1 MNLDAVSTRFDANPD
16 LRLLDGDADRPP
28 LLREDPGP
36 ARHAVQ
42 ERSAD
47 GRRAGSGG
55 GDADPHAGRDA
66 VLARLQPA
74 PERAAPASAPAAA
87 EAPVAEGPRMAAAQF
102 NDQSVWM
109 LSRAADRQGLLAPRQ
124 GELNAGLAQA
134 LLQPGAAPP
143 APLRFA
149 AQDVAALAL
158 ASGAAEASVR
168 ALDAD
173 AAAAWLNGAGDP
185 ALQQD
190 RLRSVL
196 DLAHSA
202 VHLAPPRPSAH
213 EMKQELRA
221 LLGMPEKAFKKMSDA
236 EIARKYDE
244 VMAALQSG
252 GNFKMKFGKY
262 TVTFS
267 VDGNGQITECRC
279 KKRGLFGGL
288 FSAIGNFFGK
298 FGKALLTVCSFI
310 PIPWISI
317 PARIVTGVIA
327 VVEGIKK
334 GNVLQAV
341 AGAAGA
347 VVGGV
352 GAIAG
357 KAASGVAGT
366 VAAVAGKVETM
377 ARGAQAAIASFQR
390 GGFNGIV
397 NGVLQAASTVAGAF
411 GDVAG
416 GIAEGAKS
424 VQQWSER
431 VLVGEKVVVDIKN
444 GRIVDAL
451 QGGAGLAGDVAGA
464 LGAPTAVTSAIGQV
478 QQAVRHGDA
487 AVDTVSALLRGD
499 VQGALGRGAALA
511 QGLDADLGTRIAPQF
526 DAGSGWVGA
535 AGKWIG
541 HGADAVGA
549 IRELGAGRVDAALQ
563 SFAGLADGMRWDVAL
578 ERIAAPAGL
587 DRARWDAARADA
599 AQTLRAWSGFIAE
612 GRGIVDGV
620 RAGDYD
626 GAFSRALG
634 LGNGVAASL
643 GAGAPLDP
651 DAGWAQRAQRL
662 LGHAERA
669 RDAIAAAASGDVERA
684 LDRASDLAR
693 EAGIDF
699 GLDDGHAAAVQA
711 HLSAWAGFAGDGI
724 RVATAVR
731 AGDARAIAA
740 RSIDLAAGLGGYIDD
755 ADAHAAGTPPAW
767 TGIARHRVGQLAD
780 AGLDARDAIRSG
792 DVAATV
798 DAARALYAAVKA
810 AVEARDAAPAPLPK
824 AA

>member
-16 LRLLDGDADRPP
+16 LRLLDGDAERPP
-28 LLREDPGP
+28 LLREDPAP
-36 ARHAVQ
+36 AHQAVQ
-42 ERSAD
+42 ERPAD
-47 GRRAGSGG
+47 GRRAGHGG
-55 GDADPHAGRDA
+55 GDADPRAGRDA

-74 PERAAPASAPAAA
+74 PERAAPTAAPAPAAQ
-87 EAPVAEGPRMAAAQF
+87 APAVEGPRMAAAQF
-102 NDQSVWM
+102 NEQSVWM
-109 LSRAADRQGLLAPRQ
+109 LARAADRQGLLAPRQ
-124 GELNAGLAQA
+124 GEFNAGLVQA
-134 LLQPGAAPP
+134 LLQSGAAP
-143 APLRFA
+143 LRLA

-158 ASGAAEASVR
+158 ASGAGEASVR
-168 ALDAD
+168 ALDAG
-173 AAAAWLNGAGDP
+173 AAAAWVNAAGTP

-196 DLAHSA
+196 DLAHSG
-202 VHLAPPRPSAH
+202 VHLAPPRPTVH

-244 VMAALQSG
+244 VMAALHSG
-252 GNFKMKFGKY
+252 GDFKMKFGKY

-267 VDGNGQITECRC
+267 VDGTGQITECRC

-288 FSAIGNFFGK
+288 FSAIGSFFGK
-298 FGKALLTVCSFI
+298 FGKALLAVCSFI

-317 PARIVTGVIA
+317 PARIVTGVVA
-327 VVEGIKK
+327 AVEGIRK

-341 AGAAGA
+341 AGVAGA

-352 GAIAG
+352 TAIAG

-366 VAAVAGKVETM
+366 VATVAGKVETA

-390 GGFNGIV
+390 GGFGGIV
-397 NGVLQAASTVAGAF
+397 NGVLQAASTVAGEF
-411 GDVAG
+411 GEAAG
-416 GIAEGAKS
+416 GIARGAKT

-451 QGGAGLAGDVAGA
+451 QGGAGLAGDVAA
-464 LGAPTAVTSAIGQV
+464 VLGAPAAAASAIGQV
-478 QQAVRHGDA
+478 QQALRHGDA

-499 VQGALGRGAALA
+499 VQGAIGRGAALA
-511 QGLDADLGTRIAPQF
+511 QELDAGLGTRIAPQF
-526 DAGSGWVGA
+526 DAGTGWVGA

-541 HGADAVGA
+541 HGAEAVGA
-549 IRELGAGRVDAALQ
+549 IRELGAGRVEAALH

-612 GRGIVDGV
+612 GRGIVEGV
-620 RAGDYD
+620 RSGDYD
-626 GAFSRALG
+626 GAFSRAIG

-651 DAGWAQRAQRL
+651 EAGWAM
-662 LGHAERA
+662 RA
-669 RDAIAAAASGDVERA
+669 RRVLGQAEGARGAIAAAASGDVARA
-684 LDRASDLAR
+684 LDRATDLAR
-693 EAGIDF
+693 EAGIGF
-699 GLDDGHAAAVQA
+699 GLDDGRAAAVQA
-711 HLSAWAGFAGDGI
+711 HLSAWAGFARDGI
-724 RVATAVR
+724 RIASALR
-731 AGDARAIAA
+731 AGDARTIAA
-740 RSIDLAAGLGGYIDD
+740 RSIDLAAGLGGYLDD
-755 ADAHAAGTPPAW
+755 ADAQAAGMPPAW
-767 TGIARHRVGQLAD
+767 TGIARRGAGDLAE
-780 AGLDARDAIRSG
+780 AGLAARDAIRSG
-792 DVAATV
+792 DIAATV
-798 DAARALYAAVKA
+798 DAARALYAAAKA
-810 AVEARDAAPAPLPK
+810 AVEARDAAAPLPK